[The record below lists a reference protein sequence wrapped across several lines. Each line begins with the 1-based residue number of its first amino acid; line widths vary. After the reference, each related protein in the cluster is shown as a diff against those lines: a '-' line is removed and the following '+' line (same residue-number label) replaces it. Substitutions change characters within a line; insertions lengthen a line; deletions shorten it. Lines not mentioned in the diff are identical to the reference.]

1 MQSDRTIPR
10 ALASLAV
17 LALHVMLLWLLVD
30 SSTTRSARE
39 QNAAPPTRITLRL
52 ITASPPTAPA
62 PVAIEAPGRV
72 PKPSRPA
79 EPSSRTRKATPEPGT
94 SAMTVP
100 LREAAIR
107 PEPAASAE
115 SLAPSLLDTEATRR
129 AIRASA
135 RTASLGDQLAQ
146 AREEPERPG
155 AQARLANGVKAA
167 GKGDCLKGEF
177 AGAGMG
183 LLSLPFLAIATA
195 QGDCAK

>member
-1 MQSDRTIPR
+1 
-10 ALASLAV
+10 
-17 LALHVMLLWLLVD
+17 
-30 SSTTRSARE
+30 
-39 QNAAPPTRITLRL
+39 
-52 ITASPPTAPA
+52 
-62 PVAIEAPGRV
+62 
-72 PKPSRPA
+72 
-79 EPSSRTRKATPEPGT
+79 
-94 SAMTVP
+94 MTVP

-135 RTASLGDQLAQ
+135 RTPSLADRLAQ

-167 GKGDCLKGEF
+167 GQGDCTKGEF

-183 LLSLPFLAIATA
+183 LLSLPFLAIAAA

>member
-1 MQSDRTIPR
+1 
-10 ALASLAV
+10 
-17 LALHVMLLWLLVD
+17 
-30 SSTTRSARE
+30 
-39 QNAAPPTRITLRL
+39 
-52 ITASPPTAPA
+52 
-62 PVAIEAPGRV
+62 
-72 PKPSRPA
+72 
-79 EPSSRTRKATPEPGT
+79 
-94 SAMTVP
+94 MTVP

-135 RTASLGDQLAQ
+135 RTPSLGDQLAQ

-167 GKGDCLKGEF
+167 GQGDCLKGEF

>member
-17 LALHVMLLWLLVD
+17 LALHVVLLWLLVD

-52 ITASPPTAPA
+52 ITALPPTAPA

-79 EPSSRTRKATPEPGT
+79 EPWSRTRKATSEPGT
-94 SAMTVP
+94 TAMTVP

-135 RTASLGDQLAQ
+135 RTPSLGDQLAQ

-167 GKGDCLKGEF
+167 GQGDCLKGEF